1 MGVRKEGVQAGLELV
16 RNMRTPHLTDALQG
30 LQIVLCFVVLLVNVL
45 TVLPHCA
52 AGAGKQT

>member
-1 MGVRKEGVQAGLELV
+1 MRKEGVQAGLELV

-52 AGAGKQT
+52 AGAGEQT